1 MRLQLSDIVVY
12 YAQREAETVQVF
24 DIVDSTEQPRTY
36 ATDQDDTP
44 DSEFRR
50 HIFRQCGRRALEAR
64 RLLPGRRALKA
75 RYRWKD
81 IFAVSSPTY
90 IDVYQLSMFV
100 LENPYAVCM
109 TSFARL

>member
-1 MRLQLSDIVVY
+1 MRLQLSNIIVY
-12 YAQREAETVQVF
+12 HAQCKAETVQVF
-24 DIVDSTEQPRTY
+24 DVVDGAEQPRAY
-36 ATDQDDTP
+36 AADEDDAP

-64 RLLPGRRALKA
+64 RLFPGRRALKA

-90 IDVYQLSMFV
+90 IDAYQFSMFA
-100 LENPYAVCM
+100 LENPYAACR
-109 TSFARL
+109 TPFARL